1 MNFPSFFF
9 GFQATEALM
18 NNQSGTKCDVWSLG
32 VLLWETV
39 TLGGT
44 PFSTV
49 ATKEVAMRVAR
60 GMRLPRVPGLSDQLY
75 QVPIIR
81 QAFYL
86 TQQPGFLDPG
96 TAVHVATHLFRS

>member
-1 MNFPSFFF
+1 
-9 GFQATEALM
+9 M
-18 NNQSGTKCDVWSLG
+18 NNQSGNKCDVWSLG

-44 PFSTV
+44 PYSTV

-75 QVPIIR
+75 QVSITR
-81 QAFYL
+81 QSDSNSRYL
-86 TQQPGFLDPG
+86 CNW
-96 TAVHVATHLFRS
+96 

>member
-1 MNFPSFFF
+1 
-9 GFQATEALM
+9 M
-18 NNQSGTKCDVWSLG
+18 NNQSGSKCDVWSLG

-44 PFSTV
+44 PYSTV

-75 QVPIIR
+75 QVMYTRMESDCNFTCVIGEYMLT
-81 QAFYL
+81 YL
-86 TQQPGFLDPG
+86 PC
-96 TAVHVATHLFRS
+96 SSC

>member
-1 MNFPSFFF
+1 
-9 GFQATEALM
+9 M

-44 PFSTV
+44 PYSTV
-49 ATKEVAMRVAR
+49 ATKEVSMRVAR

-75 QVPIIR
+75 QVTHHSVSS
-81 QAFYL
+81 YL
-86 TQQPGFLDPG
+86 
-96 TAVHVATHLFRS
+96 

>member
-1 MNFPSFFF
+1 
-9 GFQATEALM
+9 M
-18 NNQSGTKCDVWSLG
+18 NNQSGNKCDVWSLG

-44 PFSTV
+44 PYSTV

-75 QVPIIR
+75 QVTHIR
-81 QAFYL
+81 RQSDTVMTVTCVIGEYML
-86 TQQPGFLDPG
+86 TYPLC
-96 TAVHVATHLFRS
+96 SSC

>member
-1 MNFPSFFF
+1 
-9 GFQATEALM
+9 M
-18 NNQSGTKCDVWSLG
+18 NNQSGSKCDVWSLG

-44 PFSTV
+44 PYSTV

-75 QVPIIR
+75 QVTHIR
-81 QAFYL
+81 RQSDRMTVTCVIGEHMLTYL
-86 TQQPGFLDPG
+86 PC
-96 TAVHVATHLFRS
+96 SSC

>member
-1 MNFPSFFF
+1 
-9 GFQATEALM
+9 M
-18 NNQSGTKCDVWSLG
+18 NNQSGSKCDVWSLG

-44 PFSTV
+44 PYSTV

-75 QVPIIR
+75 QVMHIR
-81 QAFYL
+81 RQSDSNDSYL
-86 TQQPGFLDPG
+86 GNW
-96 TAVHVATHLFRS
+96 

>member
-1 MNFPSFFF
+1 
-9 GFQATEALM
+9 M
-18 NNQSGTKCDVWSLG
+18 NNQSGSKCDVWSLG

-44 PFSTV
+44 PYSTV

-75 QVPIIR
+75 QVMHIR
-81 QAFYL
+81 MESDCNVTCVIGEYML
-86 TQQPGFLDPG
+86 TYPLC
-96 TAVHVATHLFRS
+96 SSC

>member
-1 MNFPSFFF
+1 
-9 GFQATEALM
+9 M

-75 QVPIIR
+75 QVPNIR
-81 QAFYL
+81 QTFYEEA
-86 TQQPGFLDPG
+86 PG
-96 TAVHVATHLFRS
+96 TSITFCFLCDEMISDINFFGSSCWLAG

>member
-1 MNFPSFFF
+1 MI
-9 GFQATEALM
+9 QATEALM
-18 NNQSGTKCDVWSLG
+18 NNQSGIKCDVWSLG

-44 PFSTV
+44 PYSTV

-75 QVPIIR
+75 QVSITR
-81 QAFYL
+81 QSDSNSRYL
-86 TQQPGFLDPG
+86 CNW
-96 TAVHVATHLFRS
+96 

>member
-9 GFQATEALM
+9 GVQATEALM

-75 QVPIIR
+75 QVLKIRKIIFN
-81 QAFYL
+81 QAPPL
-86 TQQPGFLDPG
+86 SDQHDS
-96 TAVHVATHLFRS
+96 HLCD

>member
-1 MNFPSFFF
+1 MVRPVKSHLFLILVI
-9 GFQATEALM
+9 QATEALM
-18 NNQSGTKCDVWSLG
+18 NNQSGIKCDVWSLG

-44 PFSTV
+44 PYSTV

-75 QVPIIR
+75 QVS
-81 QAFYL
+81 
-86 TQQPGFLDPG
+86 T
-96 TAVHVATHLFRS
+96 